1 MHCPDCGAKTSPEHR
16 FCRSCG
22 LSLEPFARLL
32 AEHLPAET
40 EGGAE
45 AETTARLMARQRK
58 VERWLGVALWVFL
71 GSIAVGTLYSIIAKV
86 IIGKGQLLYG
96 LIFLGV
102 ILVGVASVAL
112 VAYRETLKEKM
123 EKRRPAELQGEG
135 AATRSLP
142 DARFE
147 PAASVTDRTTELL
160 AARREGTPQS

>member
-45 AETTARLMARQRK
+45 AGELARLMARQRK
-58 VERWLGVALWVFL
+58 VERWLGIALSVFI
-71 GSIAVGTLYSIIAKV
+71 GSIVLGILYGIVAKV
-86 IIGKGQLLYG
+86 IIGKGQLLAG
-96 LIFLGV
+96 LVFLTV
-102 ILVGVASVAL
+102 ILLGLASVAL

-147 PAASVTDRTTELL
+147 PAASVTDRTTDLL
-160 AARREGTPQS
+160 AARRDAAK